1 MIGFMTVNRAT
12 NVIINPLIKSG
23 GVDLLLFLAII
34 GIIVF
39 LLALFSL
46 ISARQSGSG
55 WKFLATIT
63 VISALV
69 TVYATVKLPFWPY
82 NQPQTEKKAAKK
94 QQQSA
99 ASAATSAKLSSSAA
113 VFNED
118 SQKKAAATTKLK
130 EDSILKQLKANY
142 QSIGTFTLDRQTKT
156 FTLTPT
162 NKKYVKSLKIIKK
175 YPDKNQKA
183 LTTVTTNYESLS
195 SSIKKNLAKGYTIR
209 ILQPGTKNTTLL
221 SLKDGQVMVNNLK
234 K

>member
-1 MIGFMTVNRAT
+1 V
-12 NVIINPLIKSG
+12 
-23 GVDLLLFLAII
+23 LFLAII

-46 ISARQSGSG
+46 ISARQSGNG

-63 VISALV
+63 VLSALV
-69 TVYATVKLPFWPY
+69 TAYATIKLPFWPY
-82 NQPQTEKKAAKK
+82 NHPKTEKTATSQK
-94 QQQSA
+94 S
-99 ASAATSAKLSSSAA
+99 SSTATSAKLSSSEA
-113 VFNED
+113 VFNEA

-142 QSIGTFTLDRQTKT
+142 KSIGTFTLDRETKT
-156 FTLTPT
+156 FTLMPT

-175 YPDKNQKA
+175 YPAKNQKA

-209 ILQPGTKNTTLL
+209 VLQPDTKNTTLL
-221 SLKDGQVMVNNLK
+221 SLKDGKVLVNNLK